1 MAGVI
6 DTNLL
11 LYAANR
17 NAEEHPAA
25 VAFLGAAMGGTE
37 PWFLTEGIL
46 YEFMRVSTHPKVFE
60 RPLTWKEGFR
70 FIRPLL
76 MSRRFDM
83 LTAGENHWTILER
96 VLADLHRPSGNLFF
110 DIRTVVLMRERGVR
124 EIYTTDTDFLQF
136 RDIRVINPLQ

>member
-6 DTNLL
+6 DTNIL

-25 VAFLGAAMGGTE
+25 VSFLAEAMEGTE

-60 RPLTWKEGFR
+60 RPLMWKEGLR

-76 MSRRFDM
+76 MSLRFDM

-110 DIRTVVLMRERGVR
+110 VSLKTPRKEDI
-124 EIYTTDTDFLQF
+124 
-136 RDIRVINPLQ
+136 